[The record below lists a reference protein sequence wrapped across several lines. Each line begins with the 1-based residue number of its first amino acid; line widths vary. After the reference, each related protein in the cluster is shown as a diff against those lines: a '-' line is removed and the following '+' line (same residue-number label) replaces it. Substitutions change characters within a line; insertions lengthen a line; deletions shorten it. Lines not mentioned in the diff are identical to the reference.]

1 MNIVDGLSYREWQ
14 KRNSINFKKLTK
26 LQQKKARKKGYYN
39 IGWKNVRES
48 WQVLS
53 QILDPINLF
62 NVRLNKGDLV
72 GAIDHSI
79 LEAEQ
84 SQIIARQAINDIER
98 KQSKIHA
105 LAKES
110 QDKYQLL

>member
-1 MNIVDGLSYREWQ
+1 MNIVDSMSYREWQ
-14 KRNSINFKKLTK
+14 KRNSGTFNKLTK
-26 LQQKKARKKGYYN
+26 SQQKEARQKGYYN
-39 IGWKNVRES
+39 IGWKNVQKS

-53 QILDPINLF
+53 QMLDPINLF
-62 NVRLNKGDLV
+62 NIRLNKGDLV
-72 GAIDHSI
+72 GALDHSM

-84 SQIIARQAINDIER
+84 SQNIARQAINDIER

-105 LAKES
+105 LAKET